1 MKNTTIDSSK
11 SEKLTSL
18 SKIKKFKSKNS
29 RNFLDALLIQEY
41 SLRGMKL
48 VVL

>member
-11 SEKLTSL
+11 SEKLTYL
-18 SKIKKFKSKNS
+18 SKIKKFKSKTS
-29 RNFLDALLIQEY
+29 RNVLNALLIQEY
-41 SLRGMKL
+41 NSRGMKL